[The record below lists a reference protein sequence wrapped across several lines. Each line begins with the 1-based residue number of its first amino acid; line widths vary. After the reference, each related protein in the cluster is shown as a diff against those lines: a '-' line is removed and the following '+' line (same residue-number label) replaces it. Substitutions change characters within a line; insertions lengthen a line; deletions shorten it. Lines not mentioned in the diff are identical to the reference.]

1 MKKVVLFLAIG
12 ASIIACGKKSGW
24 DATSEKKFIDDC
36 KAAGGGDAA
45 QSICDCQLKKLK
57 EKNIA
62 PDKANGMEGV
72 AATLE
77 CAGNALNDAMKDLGN
92 TMTNALND
100 TTKVDTAATTTTGH

>member
-1 MKKVVLFLAIG
+1 
-12 ASIIACGKKSGW
+12 
-24 DATSEKKFIDDC
+24 
-36 KAAGGGDAA
+36 
-45 QSICDCQLKKLK
+45 
-57 EKNIA
+57 
-62 PDKANGMEGV
+62 MEGV